1 MYLKLA
7 WRNLWRNKARTFITM
22 AAVLLAVLLSTLM
35 MSMKEGVYVGMID
48 SMVGAYT
55 GYGQIHANGYWEEPI
70 IDNSF
75 EFSENVVQEL
85 KKESRV
91 KGYTPRV
98 EGFALSSSEDKTKG
112 AMVLGIDSE
121 LELQHTQLNEQVIE
135 GEYLKSD
142 DEGVLLGKGLAKYLN
157 LTVGDTIVL
166 IGQGY
171 HGSTAAGKYPIRG
184 IVRFGS
190 PELSNQLVILESK
203 QAQFFFGLENQFTSI
218 ILHFYENSE
227 ATEITNSLAQTLG
240 QEYEVMDWTA
250 LSPDLVSMIE
260 TDRVEGYVFMFILYM
275 VISFGIFGTVLMM
288 LSERKHEFGVLVS
301 IGMKRIR
308 LAIVVW
314 IEILIINLMGALL
327 GMLGAFPVAYFF
339 YKNPIKLGEDV
350 QEMMED
356 YGMEAV
362 IQTSVDPSIFIS
374 QATIVMIIASIIAIY
389 PFINITRL
397 NVIKAMRS

>member
-55 GYGQIHANGYWEEPI
+55 GYGQVHTKGYWDEPI
-70 IDNSF
+70 IDNCF
-75 EFSENVVQEL
+75 EFTEDLAQKLKNESE
-85 KKESRV
+85 V
-91 KGYTPRV
+91 KGYTPRI
-98 EGFALSSSEDKTKG
+98 EGFALSSSEDQTKG
-112 AMVLGIDSE
+112 AMVLGIDTE
-121 LELQHTQLNEQVIE
+121 LELAHSQLNQQVIE
-135 GEYLKSD
+135 GAYLEQNDK
-142 DEGVLLGKGLAKYLN
+142 GILLGKGLAKSLH

-190 PELSNQLVILESK
+190 PELSNQLAILEAK
-203 QAQFFFGLENQFTSI
+203 QAQLFFGLENQFTSL
-218 ILHFYENSE
+218 ILHFYENE
-227 ATEITNSLAQTLG
+227 AAAKVTSNLAEKLG
-240 QEYEVMDWTA
+240 SEYEVMDWTA

-314 IEILIINLMGALL
+314 IEILTINLMGAIL
-327 GMLGAFPVAYFF
+327 GMLAAFPIAYFF

-374 QATIVMIIASIIAIY
+374 QATIVLIIGSVIAIY

>member
-227 ATEITNSLAQTLG
+227 ATEITNSLVQTLG

>member
-112 AMVLGIDSE
+112 AMVLGIDSK
-121 LELQHTQLNEQVIE
+121 LELQHTQLIEQVVE

-190 PELSNQLVILESK
+190 PELSNQLVILETK

-227 ATEITNSLAQTLG
+227 AAEITNSLAQTLG

-327 GMLGAFPVAYFF
+327 GMLGAFPIAYFF

>member
-55 GYGQIHANGYWEEPI
+55 GYGQVHAKGYWDEPI

-75 EFSENVVQEL
+75 EFTENLAQKLGQESE
-85 KKESRV
+85 V
-91 KGYTPRV
+91 KGYTPRI
-98 EGFALSSSEDKTKG
+98 EGFALSSSDDQTKG
-112 AMVLGIDSE
+112 AMVLGIDTE
-121 LELQHTQLNEQVIE
+121 LELAHSQLNEQVVQ
-135 GEYLKSD
+135 GDYLKQN
-142 DEGVLLGKGLAKYLN
+142 DEGILLGKGLAKSLN

-190 PELSNQLVILESK
+190 PELSNQLAILEAK
-203 QAQFFFGLENQFTSI
+203 QAQLFFGLENQFTSL
-218 ILHFYENSE
+218 ILHFYDNEK
-227 ATEITNSLAQTLG
+227 AVEITQKLTEELG
-240 QEYEVMDWTA
+240 EEFEVMDWTA

-314 IEILIINLMGALL
+314 IEILTINLMGAIL
-327 GMLGAFPVAYFF
+327 GMLVAFPIAYFF

-374 QATIVMIIASIIAIY
+374 QATIVLIIGSVIAIY